1 MPFVI
6 GCADAVAETWTL
18 EDQLKLLQP
27 GSYPSFADKPELQK
41 EVVKLSGYSRFTH
54 SAIGQLKAHSFMA
67 QDNATA
73 DKKVAEETCENLT
86 DELVRERVK
95 NSTWVLSSGNSLSP
109 RLAEVCQSLQ
119 SAFQLPFVTLNV
131 YISHLDAPVT
141 APLHTDRFDSFIM
154 QTEGFKRWRIFGT
167 SNAVPAW
174 PVLDSGMTDRGKAGD
189 VLYLEQVG
197 DMLIDETLAPGDVLY
212 LPRGFPHATSTFGL
226 SDEVKKRGSQTSSPY
241 STSLTVSLLLESVGL
256 TMDKAFRCAAG
267 MHEALLLK
275 RHEDSEE
282 MKVHDYNFPAAVF
295 QHFAGFAEVVRR
307 SAEASLATAVSMAEA
322 KVRTAEE
329 NRAAKSHFDRA
340 DSFDAAQLLVRTVRE
355 GKAAARRCSWLDPQ
369 WGLADREVPAATRP
383 WSGQERSLGILGFL
397 ARAVAPELK
406 GQNLLEDWERLES
419 TWMEGMVRKM
429 HELAVESGLERWL
442 QSEAGNG
449 VQLRR
454 TLQHLWRSMPI
465 ATEWCR
471 ERVYATG
478 GDPKPLNP
486 KPQTLNPKP

>member
-1 MPFVI
+1 MPPCRPTIRCPKAPKEAKLLEVEIRDFLRRNAANCSIQSIFTALAASDTFLSTFYGRMPFVI
-6 GCADAVAETWTL
+6 GCADAVSETWTL

-27 GSYPSFADKPELQK
+27 GSYPSFADKPDLHK

-67 QDNATA
+67 QDNVTA
-73 DKKVAEETCENLT
+73 DKKVTEETCENLT

-119 SAFQLPFVTLNV
+119 SAFQLPFITLNV

-167 SNAVPAW
+167 SSAVPAW

-226 SDEVKKRGSQTSSPY
+226 SDEVKKRGSQMGSPY

-267 MHEALLLK
+267 MHEGRNHLGQC
-275 RHEDSEE
+275 
-282 MKVHDYNFPAAVF
+282 F
-295 QHFAGFAEVVRR
+295 
-307 SAEASLATAVSMAEA
+307 SAEEVLRATPERQSMRAV
-322 KVRTAEE
+322 
-329 NRAAKSHFDRA
+329 
-340 DSFDAAQLLVRTVRE
+340 L
-355 GKAAARRCSWLDPQ
+355 P
-369 WGLADREVPAATRP
+369 
-383 WSGQERSLGILGFL
+383 LGFL
-397 ARAVAPELK
+397 ARTVAPELK
-406 GQNLLEDWERLES
+406 GQNLLEDWERLEA
-419 TWMEGMVRKM
+419 TWMEGMLKKM
-429 HELAVESGLERWL
+429 HDLAVECGLERWL
-442 QSEAGNG
+442 QSSAGNG
-449 VQLRR
+449 IQLTR

-478 GDPKPLNP
+478 SILSQIPPDSRHEVEEKALIEFPFFPADGLMFAKSPSINSPVP
-486 KPQTLNPKP
+486 TL

>member
-67 QDNATA
+67 QDNVTA

-109 RLAEVCQSLQ
+109 RLAEVCQSMQ

-167 SNAVPAW
+167 SNSVPAW

-212 LPRGFPHATSTFGL
+212 LPRGFPH
-226 SDEVKKRGSQTSSPY
+226 
-241 STSLTVSLLLESVGL
+241 
-256 TMDKAFRCAAG
+256 
-267 MHEALLLK
+267 
-275 RHEDSEE
+275 
-282 MKVHDYNFPAAVF
+282 
-295 QHFAGFAEVVRR
+295 
-307 SAEASLATAVSMAEA
+307 
-322 KVRTAEE
+322 
-329 NRAAKSHFDRA
+329 
-340 DSFDAAQLLVRTVRE
+340 
-355 GKAAARRCSWLDPQ
+355 
-369 WGLADREVPAATRP
+369 
-383 WSGQERSLGILGFL
+383 
-397 ARAVAPELK
+397 
-406 GQNLLEDWERLES
+406 
-419 TWMEGMVRKM
+419 
-429 HELAVESGLERWL
+429 
-442 QSEAGNG
+442 
-449 VQLRR
+449 
-454 TLQHLWRSMPI
+454 
-465 ATEWCR
+465 
-471 ERVYATG
+471 
-478 GDPKPLNP
+478 
-486 KPQTLNPKP
+486 